1 MKSALF
7 SLRLRMLTPGGV
19 TAPEALYAPQNT
31 VPLRRDHNND
41 VHLPGS
47 TLAGSLREHCARYTE
62 LHPTEK
68 LSELFGP
75 APEANERRAASPVG
89 VLGTLLRSGRETS
102 PAKRTSI
109 DRKRGAAANTELH
122 HTELLATGTEFDVV
136 LRWDRPDERLDTF
149 LRALRE
155 WRPSIGRG
163 ASHGAGKCEVIGLG
177 HRVYDLA
184 DSADLLDWIGLTSP
198 EDYPT
203 AQPCTA
209 DAADDRLIDVEL
221 RIVDGLHI
229 GTGET
234 ETDSE
239 TERERNPALK
249 RDGEFLVPG
258 TSLKGVL
265 RSRVEYICRVVGA
278 PTCSGRNREDREDHG
293 DCGHCRPCRIFGF
306 SGKEAHTRR
315 ARIAVHDSTV
325 TEPVKEWRQHVAI
338 DRFTGGARPKLLYTD
353 EVVTAGRFRLRI
365 DELEPLDEPEPAG
378 SSDSVADRTPRTGT
392 NRLLLEAA
400 LADIHDGL
408 VGIGGRTTAGCGTV
422 RVSDPDWQRPAEMTE
437 LAERLREEHV

>member
-19 TAPEALYAPQNT
+19 TAPEALDAPQNT
-31 VPLRRDHNND
+31 VELRRDHNNN

-47 TLAGSLREHCARYTE
+47 TVAGSLREHCSHYTE
-62 LHPTEK
+62 LHQTGDLP
-68 LSELFGP
+68 ELFGP
-75 APEANERRAASPVG
+75 APEPNERRAASPVG
-89 VLGTLLRSGRETS
+89 VLGTLLRVEKETS
-102 PAKRTSI
+102 TAKRTSI

-122 HTELLATGTEFDVV
+122 HTELLAAGTEFDVV
-136 LRWDRPDERLDTF
+136 LRWEHPDERLDTF

-163 ASHGAGKCEVIGLG
+163 ASHGAGKCQVVGLG
-177 HRVYDLA
+177 HRVYDL
-184 DSADLLDWIGLTSP
+184 DNSKDLLDWIGLTSP

-203 AQPCTA
+203 AEPCTSEA
-209 DAADDRLIDVEL
+209 PDDRLIDVEL
-221 RIVDGLHI
+221 RIEDGLHI
-229 GTGET
+229 GAGEP

-239 TERERNPALK
+239 SGKLISQALR
-249 RDGEFLVPG
+249 RDEDEFLVPG

-278 PTCSGRNREDREDHG
+278 AACTGG
-293 DCGHCRPCRIFGF
+293 DCGRCRPCRIFGF

-325 TEPVKEWRQHVAI
+325 TDHVAERRQHVAI

-378 SSDSVADRTPRTGT
+378 VSNSAATPENRTGT

-400 LADIHDGL
+400 LTDIHDGL

-422 RVSDPDWQRPAEMTE
+422 SVSDPDWQRPAGMTE